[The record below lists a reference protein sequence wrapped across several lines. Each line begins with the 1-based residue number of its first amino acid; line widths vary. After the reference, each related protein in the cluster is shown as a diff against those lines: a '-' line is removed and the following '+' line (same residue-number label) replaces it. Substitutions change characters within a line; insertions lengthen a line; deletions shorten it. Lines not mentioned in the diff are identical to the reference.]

1 MTASSAKSTL
11 LFLAFSLF
19 STFSFSQV
27 ISMQTTGFAYQYM
40 VDNYNWSNW
49 TDFEPTQMPI
59 VIDIDHEQIV
69 IYSAETQI
77 YNVMKAEGSSYDQ
90 DGDEFLSFYCVNEDG
105 IACRIRLAMLNSQG
119 GRYQFYVDFDD
130 MRWVYNVYIV
140 E

>member
-1 MTASSAKSTL
+1 MATFSAKSTL
-11 LFLAFSLF
+11 LFLTFSLI

-27 ISMQTTGFAYQYM
+27 ISMQTTGFSYQY
-40 VDNYNWSNW
+40 VEGNYWTDW
-49 TDFEPTQMPI
+49 TDFEPTEMPI
-59 VIDIDHEQIV
+59 VIDVDHDQVV

-77 YNVMKAEGSSYDQ
+77 YDVMKAEGSSYDE